1 MLVFSVLF
9 FLSLEMPTHAMVSFP
24 SQFPSSTL
32 TGDLARNIAEADFL
46 ENCPSIPSLD
56 EFQSDHKSNQ
66 FRNSP
71 LMT

>member
-9 FLSLEMPTHAMVSFP
+9 FFSLEMPTYTMVSFP

-32 TGDLARNIAEADFL
+32 TGDLARNIAKVEFL
-46 ENCPSIPSLD
+46 ESFPSIASLD
-56 EFQSDHKSNQ
+56 GFQNDHKSNQ